1 MGRHHPDAVAVW
13 LRTLATEGEEMSK
26 RALCILYGVCAVLI
40 TVVAVMGILG
50 CADEPAPVTVVEETT
65 DTVWVLSLGDG
76 GSGICGV
83 CTQDT
88 TVVFEVRSLGECD
101 SAARDFFDTTRC
113 AYASFNR
120 R

>member
-1 MGRHHPDAVAVW
+1 
-13 LRTLATEGEEMSK
+13 MSK
-26 RALCILYGVCAVLI
+26 RTLCTLYGACAALI

-50 CADEPAPVTVVEETT
+50 CADEPAPVTVINEEIV
-65 DTVWVLSLGDG
+65 DTVWELMLGDG

-83 CTQDT
+83 YTQDT

-101 SAARDFFDTTRC
+101 SVARDFFDTTRC

>member
-1 MGRHHPDAVAVW
+1 
-13 LRTLATEGEEMSK
+13 MSK
-26 RALCILYGVCAVLI
+26 RVLCTLYGVCAVLI

-50 CADEPAPVTVVEETT
+50 CADEPAPVTVINEEIV
-65 DTVWVLSLGDG
+65 DTVWELMLGDG